1 MNFDILR
8 YLGNNHHNQKKEG
21 ICLVL
26 EAFSS
31 TFVILLASSFSL
43 HPCAG
48 NHPSALLRISYE

>member
-1 MNFDILR
+1 MNFDVLR
-8 YLGNNHHNQKKEG
+8 YLGNDHHNQKKN

-43 HPCAG
+43 HPFAG